1 MKRIISIVVILF
13 TLTSLFAQNAKYKE
27 LLEKARSY
35 ESKNEWAYAL
45 GYYADAI
52 TADPVNAVEAA
63 EKFKS
68 ISDSIESGNP
78 GLTPVTGR
86 LQMEAWENLLC
97 NTEKYFTENFP
108 YFVNFSQPQMKN
120 KNGKN
125 YDYWSNVDYSFNFK
139 FNRIVLPILKGYK
152 EVYRGSW
159 GLPDVFIDD
168 DAQYI
173 INYDRYI
180 SPNDSIDLYWDIKH
194 SSWPIT
200 SVTKIK
206 NPEMVKDGYGYY
218 VQVDKN
224 DSSYYYNKVA
234 TYCGAYYGFYNSFA
248 VLENEKTLYELTLVI
263 ADEKG
268 KALCSPVKYMLGSDT
283 VTFENIPENIADMI
297 DNETARIKVTGIALK
312 YGYVND
318 KEPVESLP
326 SVSVNASNAEIY
338 DSVDTKKIVK
348 LFRRD
353 YESERGY
360 DYYLYDYFIGTVKHV
375 DSFSVACYKYR
386 EEKDIRAKY
395 DGILTSV
402 ENNTVSKV
410 YSPYREELEM
420 SDEYM
425 ANRFSAY
432 EGVTP
437 CYDEFCN
444 PIDGNGYRKTEDG
457 SLRYERK
464 LSPVE
469 LEEYKKQLKSF
480 YEPEMK
486 KYERLVALKNN
497 YQLGMEDST
506 RVSELIESFT
516 NLKTAVEKD
525 DFKKINDLVP
535 QLKEILSEEKLLK
548 LETICAERDAEREK
562 KEILAAITA
571 RKSQML
577 DKISEYQKKK
587 FNMSANKVNEYS
599 IISMNEYSIISMA
612 IEESRKSVEELAA
625 EATADASLEVLREVK
640 DKFETITTENLDLLL
655 AEIEKGKELISKMGI
670 KLMTLYSS
678 YKDPAISIYS
688 LVVEKKSIAKKA
700 KVKGNSLVFYEWF
713 NPDKMGRKSSSGDGY
728 ITDCSFEDFCIRIAR
743 SSGKEFALYTSARD
757 EPFMV
762 KVP

>member
-13 TLTSLFAQNAKYKE
+13 TLTSLFAQNAKYNE

-45 GYYADAI
+45 GCYADAI

-108 YFVNFSQPQMKN
+108 YFVNFSKPEMKK

-125 YDYWSNVDYSFNFK
+125 YDYWSNVHYSLNFK
-139 FNRIVLPILKGYK
+139 FNRIVVPILKGYQKVYK
-152 EVYRGSW
+152 ESW
-159 GLPDVFIDD
+159 GLPDVWIPDD
-168 DAQYI
+168 VQYI
-173 INYDRYI
+173 INFGKYDRY
-180 SPNDSIDLYWDIKH
+180 NWH
-194 SSWPIT
+194 GSSWPKT

-206 NPEMVKDGYGYY
+206 NPEMVKVGYNYY
-218 VQVDKN
+218 QADKN

-234 TYCGAYYGFYNSFA
+234 TYSGADYYDRSFYNSFA

-263 ADEKG
+263 EDEKG
-268 KALCSPVKYMLGSDT
+268 KALCSPVKYMLNSGT

-338 DSVDTKKIVK
+338 DSVDAKKNVK
-348 LFRRD
+348 LFRSGYR
-353 YESERGY
+353 SETEDTDSRN
-360 DYYLYDYFIGTVKHV
+360 YYIGVVRHV
-375 DSFSVACYKYR
+375 DSFSVACSKYR
-386 EEKDIRAKY
+386 EEKDIREKY

-410 YSPYREELEM
+410 DSSYKERLEM
-420 SDEYM
+420 SDEYV

-469 LEEYKKQLKSF
+469 LEEYKKQLKFF

-506 RVSELIESFT
+506 RVSKLIESFT

-535 QLKEILSEEKLLK
+535 QLKKILSEEDLLK
-548 LETICAERDAEREK
+548 LETICAEREK
-562 KEILAAITA
+562 KEILEAVTA

-577 DKISEYQKKK
+577 DKISEYYNKK
-587 FNMSANKVNEYS
+587 FNMSTNKV
-599 IISMNEYSIISMA
+599 NEYSIISMA

-625 EATADASLEVLREVK
+625 AATADASLEVLREVK

-670 KLMTLYSS
+670 KLTFYSS
-678 YKDPAISIYS
+678 YSYRAISIYS
-688 LVVEKKSIAKKA
+688 LEVEKNSIAKKA
-700 KVKGNSLVFYEWF
+700 KVKGKRLIFDEEF
-713 NPDKMGRKSSSGDGY
+713 NPDKMSRYTYGDGY
-728 ITDCSFEDFCIRIAR
+728 ITDCSFADFCIRIAR

>member
-13 TLTSLFAQNAKYKE
+13 TLTSLFAQNAKYKD

-52 TADPVNAVEAA
+52 TADPLNAVEAA
-63 EKFKS
+63 EKLNS

-108 YFVNFSQPQMKN
+108 YFVNFSQPQMKK

-125 YDYWSNVDYSFNFK
+125 YDYWSDVHYSFNYK
-139 FNRIVLPILKGYK
+139 FNRIVLPILKGYQK
-152 EVYRGSW
+152 VYEESW
-159 GLPDVFIDD
+159 GLPDVSIHDN
-168 DAQYI
+168 AQYI
-173 INYDRYI
+173 INFGRYI
-180 SPNDSIDLYWDIKH
+180 SPNYSHGLYWDIKH

-206 NPEMVKDGYGYY
+206 NPEMVEVGYDYY
-218 VQVDKN
+218 DQADKN

-234 TYCGAYYGFYNSFA
+234 TYSNNYHEYRHNGYYRSFYNSFA

-268 KALCSPVKYMLGSDT
+268 KALCSPVKYMLDSGT
-283 VTFENIPENIADMI
+283 VTFENIPGNIADMI
-297 DNETARIKVTGIALK
+297 DNETARIKVNGIALK
-312 YGYVND
+312 YGYVKDN
-318 KEPVESLP
+318 EPVESLP
-326 SVSVNASNAEIY
+326 SVSVNSSNAEIY
-338 DSVDTKKIVK
+338 DSVDAKTNLKV
-348 LFRRD
+348 FRRD
-353 YESERGY
+353 YISEIEDTDSRN
-360 DYYLYDYFIGTVKHV
+360 YYIGVVRHV
-375 DSFSVACYKYR
+375 DSFSVACSKYR
-386 EEKDIRAKY
+386 EEKDIREKY
-395 DGILTSV
+395 DGILSSV

-410 YSPYREELEM
+410 DSSYKERLEM
-420 SDEYM
+420 SDEYV

-469 LEEYKKQLKSF
+469 LEEYKKQLKFF

-506 RVSELIESFT
+506 RVSKLIESFT

-535 QLKEILSEEKLLK
+535 QLKKILSEEDLLK
-548 LETICAERDAEREK
+548 LETICAEREK
-562 KEILAAITA
+562 KEILEAVTA

-577 DKISEYQKKK
+577 DKISEYYNKK
-587 FNMSANKVNEYS
+587 FNMSTNKV
-599 IISMNEYSIISMA
+599 NEYSIISMA

-625 EATADASLEVLREVK
+625 AATADASLEVLREVK

-670 KLMTLYSS
+670 KLTFYSS
-678 YKDPAISIYS
+678 YSYRAISIYS
-688 LVVEKKSIAKKA
+688 LEVEKNSIAKKA
-700 KVKGNSLVFYEWF
+700 KVKGKRLIFDEEF
-713 NPDKMGRKSSSGDGY
+713 NPDKMSRYTYGDGY
-728 ITDCSFEDFCIRIAR
+728 ITDCSFADFCIRIAR
-743 SSGKEFALYTSARD
+743 SSGKEFALYTSKKD

>member
-13 TLTSLFAQNAKYKE
+13 TLTSLFAQNAKYKD

-86 LQMEAWENLLC
+86 LQMEAWESLLC

-108 YFVNFSQPQMKN
+108 YFVNFYKPQMKK

-125 YDYWSNVDYSFNFK
+125 YDYWSNVDYSFNYK

-152 EVYRGSW
+152 KVYEESW

-168 DAQYI
+168 DDQFLFKFGNSWY
-173 INYDRYI
+173 NSD
-180 SPNDSIDLYWDIKH
+180 YWDIH
-194 SSWPIT
+194 TSWPKT

-206 NPEMVKDGYGYY
+206 NPEMVKVGYRYDNA
-218 VQVDKN
+218 DKN

-234 TYCGAYYGFYNSFA
+234 TYSGADYYNRSFYNSFA

-263 ADEKG
+263 EDEKG
-268 KALCSPVKYMLGSDT
+268 KALCSPVKYMLGTDT
-283 VTFENIPENIADMI
+283 VTFENIPGNIADMI

-312 YGYVND
+312 YGYVKDN
-318 KEPVESLP
+318 EPVESLP
-326 SVSVNASNAEIY
+326 SVSVNSSNAEIY
-338 DSVDTKKIVK
+338 DSVDRELNVK
-348 LFRRD
+348 LFRRG
-353 YESERGY
+353 YESTTKDGY
-360 DYYLYDYFIGTVKHV
+360 HKYGYFNTIVKHV
-375 DSFSVACYKYR
+375 DSFSVAYSKYR
-386 EEKDIRAKY
+386 EEKDIRKKY
-395 DGILTSV
+395 DEILTFV

-410 YSPYREELEM
+410 YSSYRERLEM

-497 YQLGMEDST
+497 YQLGREDST
-506 RVSELIESFT
+506 RVSKLIESFT

-535 QLKEILSEEKLLK
+535 QLKKTLSEEDLLK
-548 LETICAERDAEREK
+548 LETICAEREK
-562 KEILAAITA
+562 KEILEAVTA

-599 IISMNEYSIISMA
+599 IISMA

-625 EATADASLEVLREVK
+625 AATADASLEVLREVK

-670 KLMTLYSS
+670 KLTFYFSYSYRAS
-678 YKDPAISIYS
+678 YNYRAISIYS
-688 LVVEKKSIAKKA
+688 LEVEKNSIAKKA
-700 KVKGNSLVFYEWF
+700 KVKGKRLIFDEEF
-713 NPDKMGRKSSSGDGY
+713 NPHKGSRESYYGDGY
-728 ITDCSFEDFCIRIAR
+728 ITDCSFADFCIRIAR
-743 SSGKEFALYTSARD
+743 SSGKEFALYTSKKD

>member
-52 TADPVNAVEAA
+52 TADPLNAVEAA

-86 LQMEAWENLLC
+86 LQMEAWESLLC

-152 EVYRGSW
+152 KVYEESW
-159 GLPDVFIDD
+159 GLPDVRVNDYDD
-168 DAQYI
+168 QYI
-173 INYDRYI
+173 NNNEYYYR
-180 SPNDSIDLYWDIKH
+180 
-194 SSWPIT
+194 SWPET

-206 NPEMVKDGYGYY
+206 NPEIVKVGYDYY
-218 VQVDKN
+218 DQADKN

-234 TYCGAYYGFYNSFA
+234 TYSGNRYYRSFYNSFA
-248 VLENEKTLYELTLVI
+248 FRMLYELTLVI
-263 ADEKG
+263 ADKEG
-268 KALCSPVKYMLGSDT
+268 KALCSPVKYMLDSDT
-283 VTFENIPENIADMI
+283 VTFENIPGNIADMI

-338 DSVDTKKIVK
+338 DSVDAKKNLKV
-348 LFRRD
+348 FRRD
-353 YESERGY
+353 YISEIEDTDNRN
-360 DYYLYDYFIGTVKHV
+360 YYIGVVRHV
-375 DSFSVACYKYR
+375 DSFSVACSKYR
-386 EEKDIRAKY
+386 EEKDIREKY
-395 DGILTSV
+395 DEILTSV

-410 YSPYREELEM
+410 YSSYGERLEM
-420 SDEYM
+420 NDKYV

-506 RVSELIESFT
+506 RVSKLIESFT
-516 NLKTAVEKD
+516 NLKTAVEQD

-535 QLKEILSEEKLLK
+535 QLKETLSEEDLLK
-548 LETICAERDAEREK
+548 LEK
-562 KEILAAITA
+562 KGILAAITA

-577 DKISEYQKKK
+577 DKISEYHNKK
-587 FNMSANKVNEYS
+587 FNMSTNKVNEYS
-599 IISMNEYSIISMA
+599 IISLA

-625 EATADASLEVLREVK
+625 AATADASLEVLREVK

-670 KLMTLYSS
+670 KLTFYSS
-678 YKDPAISIYS
+678 YRYRAISIYS
-688 LVVEKKSIAKKA
+688 LEVEKNSIAKEA
-700 KVKGNSLVFYEWF
+700 KVKGKRLIFDEEF
-713 NPDKMGRKSSSGDGY
+713 NPDKGSRESYYGDGY
-728 ITDCSFEDFCIRIAR
+728 ITDCSFADFCIRIAR
-743 SSGKEFALYTSARD
+743 SSGKEFALYTSKKD
-757 EPFMV
+757 EPFIV

>member
-108 YFVNFSQPQMKN
+108 YFVNFSKPEMKK

-125 YDYWSNVDYSFNFK
+125 YDYWSNVDYSFNYK
-139 FNRIVLPILKGYK
+139 FNRIVLPIMKGYK
-152 EVYRGSW
+152 KVYEESW
-159 GLPDVFIDD
+159 GLPDVRVNDYDD
-168 DAQYI
+168 QYI
-173 INYDRYI
+173 NNNEYYYR
-180 SPNDSIDLYWDIKH
+180 
-194 SSWPIT
+194 SWPET

-206 NPEMVKDGYGYY
+206 NPEIVKVGYDYY
-218 VQVDKN
+218 DQADKN

-234 TYCGAYYGFYNSFA
+234 TYSGNRYYRSFYNSFA
-248 VLENEKTLYELTLVI
+248 FRMLYELTLVI

-268 KALCSPVKYMLGSDT
+268 KALCSPVKYMLGTDT
-283 VTFENIPENIADMI
+283 VTFENIPGNIADMI

-312 YGYVND
+312 YGYVKDN
-318 KEPVESLP
+318 EPVESLP

-338 DSVDTKKIVK
+338 DSVDTKKIIK
-348 LFRRD
+348 LFRID
-353 YESERGY
+353 YISETEDGTY
-360 DYYLYDYFIGTVKHV
+360 QYDYFNGTVKHV
-375 DSFSVACYKYR
+375 DSFSVAYTKYM
-386 EEKDIRAKY
+386 EEEDIREKY
-395 DGILTSV
+395 DEILTSV

-410 YSPYREELEM
+410 DSSYYQILKMSEKYGEERLEM
-420 SDEYM
+420 SDEYV

-457 SLRYERK
+457 SRRYERK

-469 LEEYKKQLKSF
+469 LEEYKKKLKSF

-506 RVSELIESFT
+506 RVSKLIESFT

-535 QLKEILSEEKLLK
+535 QLKEILSEEDLLK
-548 LETICAERDAEREK
+548 LETICAEQREK
-562 KEILAAITA
+562 KEILAAVTA

-599 IISMNEYSIISMA
+599 IISMA

-625 EATADASLEVLREVK
+625 AATADASLEVLREVK

-670 KLMTLYSS
+670 KLTFYSS
-678 YKDPAISIYS
+678 YSYRAISIYS
-688 LVVEKKSIAKKA
+688 LEVEKNSIAKKA
-700 KVKGNSLVFYEWF
+700 KVKGKRLIFDEEF
-713 NPDKMGRKSSSGDGY
+713 NPHKGSRESYYGDGY
-728 ITDCSFEDFCIRIAR
+728 ITDCSFADFCIRIAR
-743 SSGKEFALYTSARD
+743 SSGKEFALYTSKKD

>member
-108 YFVNFSQPQMKN
+108 YFVNFSKPEMKK

-125 YDYWSNVDYSFNFK
+125 YDYWSNVYYSFNFK

-159 GLPDVFIDD
+159 GLPDVSVDD

-173 INYDRYI
+173 INFNKCIKEHNYGDV
-180 SPNDSIDLYWDIKH
+180 SYWDIEH

-206 NPEMVKDGYGYY
+206 NPEMVKDGYGNY

-224 DSSYYYNKVA
+224 DSSHYYNKVA
-234 TYCGAYYGFYNSFA
+234 PYSGAYFGFYNSFA

-297 DNETARIKVTGIALK
+297 DNETTRIKVTGIALK

-318 KEPVESLP
+318 NEPVESLP

-338 DSVDTKKIVK
+338 DSVDTMKIVK

-353 YESERGY
+353 YESERRY
-360 DYYLYDYFIGTVKHV
+360 DYLCDYFIGTVKHV
-375 DSFSVACYKYR
+375 DSFSVAYTKYM
-386 EEKDIRAKY
+386 EEEDIREKY
-395 DGILTSV
+395 DEILSSV

-410 YSPYREELEM
+410 DSSYKKRLEM
-420 SDEYM
+420 SDEYV

-480 YEPEMK
+480 YEPEMR
-486 KYERLVALKNN
+486 KYERLIALKNN

-516 NLKTAVEKD
+516 NLKTAVEQD

-535 QLKEILSEEKLLK
+535 QLKEILSEEDLLK

-577 DKISEYQKKK
+577 DKISEYHNKK
-587 FNMSANKVNEYS
+587 FNMSENKV
-599 IISMNEYSIISMA
+599 NEYSIISMA

-625 EATADASLEVLREVK
+625 AATADASLEVLREVK

-670 KLMTLYSS
+670 KLNLYYS
-678 YKDPAISIYS
+678 YSYLPISFYS
-688 LVVEKKSIAKKA
+688 LEVEKNSIAKKA
-700 KVKGNSLVFYEWF
+700 KVKGKRLIFDEEF
-713 NPDKMGRKSSSGDGY
+713 NPDKGSREIYDAYGDGY
-728 ITDCSFEDFCIRIAR
+728 ITDCSFADFCIRIAR

>member
-13 TLTSLFAQNAKYKE
+13 TLTSLFAQNAKYKD

-52 TADPVNAVEAA
+52 TADPLNAVEAA
-63 EKFKS
+63 EKLNS

-108 YFVNFSQPQMKN
+108 YFVNLSKPQMKK

-125 YDYWSNVDYSFNFK
+125 YDYWSNVDYSFNYK
-139 FNRIVLPILKGYK
+139 FNRIVVPILKGYQK
-152 EVYRGSW
+152 VYEGSW
-159 GLPDVFIDD
+159 GLPFGGVDD

-173 INYDRYI
+173 INFGRYI
-180 SPNDSIDLYWDIKH
+180 SPNYSHGLYWDIKH

-206 NPEMVKDGYGYY
+206 NPEMVEVGYDYY
-218 VQVDKN
+218 DQADKN

-234 TYCGAYYGFYNSFA
+234 TYSDNGYYRSFYNSFA
-248 VLENEKTLYELTLVI
+248 FRMLYELTLVI

-268 KALCSPVKYMLGSDT
+268 KALCSPVKYMLGTDT
-283 VTFENIPENIADMI
+283 VTFENIPGNIADMI

-312 YGYVND
+312 YGYVKDN
-318 KEPVESLP
+318 EPVESLP

-338 DSVDTKKIVK
+338 DSVDTKKNVK
-348 LFRRD
+348 LFRSGYR
-353 YESERGY
+353 SETENKNDR
-360 DYYLYDYFIGTVKHV
+360 DYFIGTVKHV
-375 DSFSVACYKYR
+375 DSFSVAYTKYMKEEYIR
-386 EEKDIRAKY
+386 EKY
-395 DGILTSV
+395 DEILTSV

-410 YSPYREELEM
+410 DSSYYQILKWSEKYDEERLEM
-420 SDEYM
+420 SEEYV

-457 SLRYERK
+457 SRRYERK

-506 RVSELIESFT
+506 RVSKLIESFT

-535 QLKEILSEEKLLK
+535 QLKEILSEEDLLK
-548 LETICAERDAEREK
+548 LETICAERE
-562 KEILAAITA
+562 EILAAVTA

-577 DKISEYQKKK
+577 DKISEYHNKK
-587 FNMSANKVNEYS
+587 FNMSTNKV
-599 IISMNEYSIISMA
+599 NEYSIISMA

-625 EATADASLEVLREVK
+625 AATADASLEVLREVK

-670 KLMTLYSS
+670 KLTFYSS
-678 YKDPAISIYS
+678 YSYRAISIYS
-688 LVVEKKSIAKKA
+688 LEVEKNSIAKKA
-700 KVKGNSLVFYEWF
+700 KVKGKRLIFDEEF
-713 NPDKMGRKSSSGDGY
+713 NPHKGSRESYYGDGY
-728 ITDCSFEDFCIRIAR
+728 ITDCSFADFCIRIAR
-743 SSGKEFALYTSARD
+743 SSGKEFALYTSKKD

>member
-108 YFVNFSQPQMKN
+108 YFVNFSKPEMKK

-125 YDYWSNVDYSFNFK
+125 YDYWSNVYYSLNFK
-139 FNRIVLPILKGYK
+139 FNRIVLPILKGYQK
-152 EVYRGSW
+152 VYKGSW
-159 GLPDVFIDD
+159 GLPDVCVDD

-173 INYDRYI
+173 INFNKCIIEEDDNGYVSD
-180 SPNDSIDLYWDIKH
+180 WD

-224 DSSYYYNKVA
+224 DSSHYYNKVA
-234 TYCGAYYGFYNSFA
+234 PYSGAYFGFYNSFA

-297 DNETARIKVTGIALK
+297 DNETTRIKVTGIALK

-318 KEPVESLP
+318 NEPVESLP

-338 DSVDTKKIVK
+338 DSVDTMKIVK

-353 YESERGY
+353 YESERRY
-360 DYYLYDYFIGTVKHV
+360 DYLCDYFIGTVKHV
-375 DSFSVACYKYR
+375 DSFSVAYTKYM
-386 EEKDIRAKY
+386 EEEDIREKY
-395 DGILTSV
+395 DEILSSV

-410 YSPYREELEM
+410 DSSYKKRLEM
-420 SDEYM
+420 SDEYV

-480 YEPEMK
+480 YEPEMR
-486 KYERLVALKNN
+486 KYERLIALKNN

-516 NLKTAVEKD
+516 NLKTAVEQD

-535 QLKEILSEEKLLK
+535 QLKEILSEEDLLK

-577 DKISEYQKKK
+577 DKISEYHNKK
-587 FNMSANKVNEYS
+587 FNMSENKV
-599 IISMNEYSIISMA
+599 NEYSIISMA

-625 EATADASLEVLREVK
+625 AATADASLEVLREVK

-670 KLMTLYSS
+670 KLNLYYS
-678 YKDPAISIYS
+678 YSYLPISFYS
-688 LVVEKKSIAKKA
+688 LEVEKNSIAKKA
-700 KVKGNSLVFYEWF
+700 KVKGKRLIFDEEF
-713 NPDKMGRKSSSGDGY
+713 NPDKGSREIYDAYGDGY
-728 ITDCSFEDFCIRIAR
+728 ITDCSFADFCIRIAR

>member
-13 TLTSLFAQNAKYKE
+13 TLTSLFAQNAKYNE

-63 EKFKS
+63 EKFNS

-108 YFVNFSQPQMKN
+108 YFVNFSKPQMKK

-125 YDYWSNVDYSFNFK
+125 YDYWSNVHYSLNFK
-139 FNRIVLPILKGYK
+139 FSRIVVPILKGYK
-152 EVYRGSW
+152 KVYKESW
-159 GLPDVFIDD
+159 GLPDVCVDD
-168 DAQYI
+168 DALYI
-173 INYDRYI
+173 INFYKYI
-180 SPNDSIDLYWDIKH
+180 SPNYIDFYWDIKH

-234 TYCGAYYGFYNSFA
+234 TYSGTDSYRSFYNSFA
-248 VLENEKTLYELTLVI
+248 FRMLYELTLVI

-268 KALCSPVKYMLGSDT
+268 KALCSPVKYMLNSNT

-318 KEPVESLP
+318 NEPVESLP

-338 DSVDTKKIVK
+338 DSVDAKKNVK
-348 LFRRD
+348 LFRSGYR
-353 YESERGY
+353 SETENTNDR
-360 DYYLYDYFIGTVKHV
+360 DYFIGTVKHV
-375 DSFSVACYKYR
+375 DSFSVAYTKYMKEEYIR
-386 EEKDIRAKY
+386 EKY
-395 DGILTSV
+395 DEILTSV

-410 YSPYREELEM
+410 DSSYYQILKWSEKYGEERLEM
-420 SDEYM
+420 SDEYV

-432 EGVTP
+432 EGLTP

-457 SLRYERK
+457 SRRYERK

-497 YQLGMEDST
+497 YQLGLEDST

-535 QLKEILSEEKLLK
+535 QLKEILSEEDLLK
-548 LETICAERDAEREK
+548 LETICAEREK
-562 KEILAAITA
+562 KEILAAVTA

-577 DKISEYQKKK
+577 DKISEYYNKK
-587 FNMSANKVNEYS
+587 FNMSTNKV
-599 IISMNEYSIISMA
+599 NEYSIISMA

-625 EATADASLEVLREVK
+625 AATADASLEVLREVK

-670 KLMTLYSS
+670 KLTFYSS
-678 YKDPAISIYS
+678 YSYHAISIYS
-688 LVVEKKSIAKKA
+688 LEVEKNSIAKKA
-700 KVKGNSLVFYEWF
+700 KVKGKRLIFDEEF
-713 NPDKMGRKSSSGDGY
+713 NPHKGSRESYYGDGY
-728 ITDCSFEDFCIRIAR
+728 ITDCSFADFCIRIAR
-743 SSGKEFALYTSARD
+743 SSGKEFALYTSKKD

>member
-13 TLTSLFAQNAKYKE
+13 TLTSLFAQNAKYKD

-97 NTEKYFTENFP
+97 NTEEYFTENFP
-108 YFVNFSQPQMKN
+108 YFVNFYKPHMKK

-125 YDYWSNVDYSFNFK
+125 YDYWSNVDYSFNYK
-139 FNRIVLPILKGYK
+139 FNRIVLPIMKGYQK
-152 EVYRGSW
+152 VYEESW
-159 GLPDVFIDD
+159 GLPDVSIHDN
-168 DAQYI
+168 AQYI
-173 INYDRYI
+173 N
-180 SPNDSIDLYWDIKH
+180 NDYWDDYRD
-194 SSWPIT
+194 SSWPKT

-206 NPEMVKDGYGYY
+206 NPEMVKDGYGNY

-234 TYCGAYYGFYNSFA
+234 IYSGFYNSFA

-263 ADEKG
+263 ADENG
-268 KALCSPVKYMLGSDT
+268 KALCSPVKYMLDTDT
-283 VTFENIPENIADMI
+283 VTFENIPGNIADMI

-312 YGYVND
+312 YGYVNYN
-318 KEPVESLP
+318 EPVESLP

-338 DSVDTKKIVK
+338 DSVDTELNVK
-348 LFRRD
+348 LFRRG
-353 YESERGY
+353 YESIEDGY
-360 DYYLYDYFIGTVKHV
+360 HEYDYFNTTVRHV
-375 DSFSVACYKYR
+375 DSFSVAYTKYG
-386 EEKDIRAKY
+386 EEKAIREKY
-395 DGILTSV
+395 DEILTSV

-410 YSPYREELEM
+410 DSSYKKHLEM

-497 YQLGMEDST
+497 YQLDREDST
-506 RVSELIESFT
+506 RVIKLIESFT

-535 QLKEILSEEKLLK
+535 QLKKILSEEDLLK

-562 KEILAAITA
+562 KEILEAVTA

-599 IISMNEYSIISMA
+599 IISMA

-625 EATADASLEVLREVK
+625 AATADASLEVLREVK

-670 KLMTLYSS
+670 KLTFYSS
-678 YKDPAISIYS
+678 YSYRAISIYS
-688 LVVEKKSIAKKA
+688 LEVEKNSIAKKA
-700 KVKGNSLVFYEWF
+700 KVKGKRLIFDEEF
-713 NPDKMGRKSSSGDGY
+713 NPDKMSRYTYGDGY
-728 ITDCSFEDFCIRIAR
+728 ITDCSFADFCIRIAR
-743 SSGKEFALYTSARD
+743 SSGKEFALYTSKKD

>member
-108 YFVNFSQPQMKN
+108 YFVNFSQPQMKK

-180 SPNDSIDLYWDIKH
+180 SPNYSIDLYWDIKH

-326 SVSVNASNAEIY
+326 SVSVNSSNAEIY

-360 DYYLYDYFIGTVKHV
+360 DYYLYDYFKGTVKHV
-375 DSFSVACYKYR
+375 DSFSVACSKYM
-386 EEKDIRAKY
+386 EEKNIREKY
-395 DGILTSV
+395 DGMLTSV
-402 ENNTVSKV
+402 ENNTLSKV
-410 YSPYREELEM
+410 DSSYEEELEM
-420 SDEYM
+420 SDEYV

-457 SLRYERK
+457 SRRYERK

-506 RVSELIESFT
+506 RVSKLIESFT

-535 QLKEILSEEKLLK
+535 QLKEILSEEDLLK
-548 LETICAERDAEREK
+548 LETICAEREK
-562 KEILAAITA
+562 KEILEAVTA

-599 IISMNEYSIISMA
+599 IISMA

-625 EATADASLEVLREVK
+625 AATADASLEVLREVK

-670 KLMTLYSS
+670 KLTFYSS
-678 YKDPAISIYS
+678 YSYRAISIYS
-688 LVVEKKSIAKKA
+688 LEVEKNSIAKKA
-700 KVKGNSLVFYEWF
+700 KVKGKRLIFDEEF
-713 NPDKMGRKSSSGDGY
+713 NPHKGSRESYYGDGY
-728 ITDCSFEDFCIRIAR
+728 ITDCSFADFCIRIAR
-743 SSGKEFALYTSARD
+743 SSGKEFALYTSKKD

>member
-1 MKRIISIVVILF
+1 MVYVR
-13 TLTSLFAQNAKYKE
+13 
-27 LLEKARSY
+27 
-35 ESKNEWAYAL
+35 
-45 GYYADAI
+45 
-52 TADPVNAVEAA
+52 
-63 EKFKS
+63 
-68 ISDSIESGNP
+68 
-78 GLTPVTGR
+78 
-86 LQMEAWENLLC
+86 
-97 NTEKYFTENFP
+97 
-108 YFVNFSQPQMKN
+108 
-120 KNGKN
+120 
-125 YDYWSNVDYSFNFK
+125 YDY
-139 FNRIVLPILKGYK
+139 
-152 EVYRGSW
+152 
-159 GLPDVFIDD
+159 
-168 DAQYI
+168 
-173 INYDRYI
+173 YD
-180 SPNDSIDLYWDIKH
+180 
-194 SSWPIT
+194 
-200 SVTKIK
+200 
-206 NPEMVKDGYGYY
+206 
-218 VQVDKN
+218 QADKN

-234 TYCGAYYGFYNSFA
+234 TYSGANYHRSFYNSFA

-263 ADEKG
+263 ADNKG
-268 KALCSPVKYMLGSDT
+268 KALCSPVKYMLGTDT
-283 VTFENIPENIADMI
+283 VTFENIPGNIADMI

-312 YGYVND
+312 YGYVKDN
-318 KEPVESLP
+318 EPVESLP

-338 DSVDTKKIVK
+338 DSVDTKKNVK
-348 LFRRD
+348 LFRSGYR
-353 YESERGY
+353 SETENTNDR
-360 DYYLYDYFIGTVKHV
+360 DYFIGTVKHV
-375 DSFSVACYKYR
+375 DSFSVAYTKYR
-386 EEKDIRAKY
+386 EEKDIREKY

-410 YSPYREELEM
+410 DSSYKERLEM
-420 SDEYM
+420 SDEYV

-535 QLKEILSEEKLLK
+535 QLKEILSEEDLLK
-548 LETICAERDAEREK
+548 LETICAEREAEREK
-562 KEILAAITA
+562 KEILAAVTA

-599 IISMNEYSIISMA
+599 IISMA

-625 EATADASLEVLREVK
+625 AATADASLEVLREVK

-670 KLMTLYSS
+670 KLTFYSS
-678 YKDPAISIYS
+678 YSYRAISIYS
-688 LVVEKKSIAKKA
+688 LEVEKNSIAKKA
-700 KVKGNSLVFYEWF
+700 KVKGKRLIFDEEF
-713 NPDKMGRKSSSGDGY
+713 NPHKGSRESYYGDGY
-728 ITDCSFEDFCIRIAR
+728 ITDCSFADFCIRIAR
-743 SSGKEFALYTSARD
+743 SSGKEFALYTSKKD

>member
-68 ISDSIESGNP
+68 ISDSIKSGNP

-108 YFVNFSQPQMKN
+108 YFVNFSKPEMKK

-125 YDYWSNVDYSFNFK
+125 YDYWSNVHYSLNFK
-139 FNRIVLPILKGYK
+139 FNRIVLPILKGYQKVYK
-152 EVYRGSW
+152 ESW
-159 GLPDVFIDD
+159 GLPDVWIPDD
-168 DAQYI
+168 VQYI
-173 INYDRYI
+173 INFGKYDRY
-180 SPNDSIDLYWDIKH
+180 NWH
-194 SSWPIT
+194 GSSWPKT

-206 NPEMVKDGYGYY
+206 NPEMVKVGYNYY
-218 VQVDKN
+218 QADKN

-234 TYCGAYYGFYNSFA
+234 TYSGADYYDRSFYNSFA
-248 VLENEKTLYELTLVI
+248 FRMLYELTLVI

-268 KALCSPVKYMLGSDT
+268 KALCSPVKYMLNSDT

-338 DSVDTKKIVK
+338 DSVDTKKNVK
-348 LFRRD
+348 LFRSGYR
-353 YESERGY
+353 SETENTNDR
-360 DYYLYDYFIGTVKHV
+360 DYFIGTVKHV

-386 EEKDIRAKY
+386 EEKDIRKKY

-410 YSPYREELEM
+410 DSSYYQILKWSEKYDEERLEM
-420 SDEYM
+420 SDEYV

-469 LEEYKKQLKSF
+469 LEEYKKKLKSF

-497 YQLGMEDST
+497 YQLGREDST

-535 QLKEILSEEKLLK
+535 QLKEILSEEDLLK
-548 LETICAERDAEREK
+548 LETICAEREK
-562 KEILAAITA
+562 KEILAAVTA

-577 DKISEYQKKK
+577 DKISEYHNKK
-587 FNMSANKVNEYS
+587 FNMSANKV
-599 IISMNEYSIISMA
+599 NEYSIISMA

-625 EATADASLEVLREVK
+625 AATADASLEVLREVK

-670 KLMTLYSS
+670 KLTFYSS
-678 YKDPAISIYS
+678 YSYRAISIYS
-688 LVVEKKSIAKKA
+688 LEVEKNSIAKKA
-700 KVKGNSLVFYEWF
+700 KVKGKRLIFDEEF
-713 NPDKMGRKSSSGDGY
+713 NPDKMSRYNYGDGY
-728 ITDCSFEDFCIRIAR
+728 ITDCSFADFCIRIAR
-743 SSGKEFALYTSARD
+743 SSGKEFALYTSKKD

>member
-13 TLTSLFAQNAKYKE
+13 TLTSLFAQNAKYNE

-35 ESKNEWAYAL
+35 ELKNEWAYAL

-86 LQMEAWENLLC
+86 LQMEAWESLLC

-108 YFVNFSQPQMKN
+108 YFVNFSKPQMKN

-125 YDYWSNVDYSFNFK
+125 YNYWSNIYYSLNFK

-152 EVYRGSW
+152 KVYKESW
-159 GLPDVFIDD
+159 GLPDEFIDD
-168 DAQYI
+168 DDQYI
-173 INYDRYI
+173 INFDKYDRY
-180 SPNDSIDLYWDIKH
+180 SR
-194 SSWPIT
+194 SWPRT

-206 NPEMVKDGYGYY
+206 NPEMVYY
-218 VQVDKN
+218 DQADKN

-234 TYCGAYYGFYNSFA
+234 TYSGTDSYRSFYNSFA
-248 VLENEKTLYELTLVI
+248 FRMLYELTLVI
-263 ADEKG
+263 ADKEG
-268 KALCSPVKYMLGSDT
+268 KALCSPVKYMLDSDA

-297 DNETARIKVTGIALK
+297 DNETARIKVTGIALE
-312 YGYVND
+312 YGYVNED
-318 KEPVESLP
+318 EPVESLP

-338 DSVDTKKIVK
+338 DSVDTKKNVK
-348 LFRRD
+348 LFRSGYR
-353 YESERGY
+353 SETENTNDR
-360 DYYLYDYFIGTVKHV
+360 DYFIGTVKHV
-375 DSFSVACYKYR
+375 DSFSVACSKYM
-386 EEKDIRAKY
+386 EEKDIREKY
-395 DGILTSV
+395 DGMLTSV
-402 ENNTVSKV
+402 ENNTLSKV
-410 YSPYREELEM
+410 DPSYYQILKWSEKYVEERLEM
-420 SDEYM
+420 SDEYV

-506 RVSELIESFT
+506 RVSKLIESFT

-535 QLKEILSEEKLLK
+535 QLKKTLSEEDLLK

-562 KEILAAITA
+562 KEILEAVTA

-577 DKISEYQKKK
+577 DKISEYHNKK
-587 FNMSANKVNEYS
+587 FNMSTNKV
-599 IISMNEYSIISMA
+599 NEYSIISMA

-625 EATADASLEVLREVK
+625 AATADASLEVLRKVK

-670 KLMTLYSS
+670 KLTFYSS
-678 YKDPAISIYS
+678 YSYRAISIYS
-688 LVVEKKSIAKKA
+688 LEVEKNSIAKKA
-700 KVKGNSLVFYEWF
+700 KVKGKRLIFDEEF
-713 NPDKMGRKSSSGDGY
+713 NPDKMSRYTYGDGY
-728 ITDCSFEDFCIRIAR
+728 ITDCSFADFCIRIAR
-743 SSGKEFALYTSARD
+743 SSGKEFALYTSKKD

>member
-52 TADPVNAVEAA
+52 TADPLNALEAA
-63 EKFKS
+63 EKFNS

-108 YFVNFSQPQMKN
+108 YFVNFSKPQMKK

-125 YDYWSNVDYSFNFK
+125 YDYWSNVHYSFNIK
-139 FNRIVLPILKGYK
+139 FSRIVVPILKGYQK
-152 EVYRGSW
+152 VYEGSW
-159 GLPDVFIDD
+159 GLPFGGVDD

-173 INYDRYI
+173 IDFHRYTTERWGSDWWNI
-180 SPNDSIDLYWDIKH
+180 EY

-206 NPEMVKDGYGYY
+206 NPEMVDYD
-218 VQVDKN
+218 QVDKN

-234 TYCGAYYGFYNSFA
+234 TYSGNRYEYSDYRYEHSDDCYYRSFYNSFA
-248 VLENEKTLYELTLVI
+248 FHMLYELTLVI
-263 ADEKG
+263 ADKEG
-268 KALCSPVKYMLGSDT
+268 KALCSPVKYMLNSDT
-283 VTFENIPENIADMI
+283 VTFENIPGNIADML

-312 YGYVND
+312 YGYVNY

-338 DSVDTKKIVK
+338 DSVDAKKNLK
-348 LFRRD
+348 LFRSGYR
-353 YESERGY
+353 SETEDANDR
-360 DYYLYDYFIGTVKHV
+360 YDYFIGTVKHV

-386 EEKDIRAKY
+386 EEKDIREKY
-395 DGILTSV
+395 DGILSSV

-410 YSPYREELEM
+410 DSSYYQILKWRYDEGRLEM
-420 SDEYM
+420 SDEYV

-457 SLRYERK
+457 SRRYERK

-480 YEPEMK
+480 YEPEMN

-497 YQLGMEDST
+497 YQLGREDST
-506 RVSELIESFT
+506 RVSKLIESFT
-516 NLKTAVEKD
+516 NLKTAVEQD

-535 QLKEILSEEKLLK
+535 QLKETLSEEDLLK
-548 LETICAERDAEREK
+548 LEK
-562 KEILAAITA
+562 KEILEAVTA

-599 IISMNEYSIISMA
+599 IISMA

-625 EATADASLEVLREVK
+625 AATADASLEVLREVK

-670 KLMTLYSS
+670 KLNLYYS
-678 YKDPAISIYS
+678 YSYLPISFYS
-688 LVVEKKSIAKKA
+688 LVVEKNSIAKKA
-700 KVKGNSLVFYEWF
+700 KVKGKRLIFDEEF
-713 NPDKMGRKSSSGDGY
+713 NPDKGSRKTYDAYGDGY
-728 ITDCSFEDFCIRIAR
+728 ITDCSFADFCIRIAR

>member
-13 TLTSLFAQNAKYKE
+13 TLTSLFAQNAKYNE

-86 LQMEAWENLLC
+86 LQMEAWESLLC

-108 YFVNFSQPQMKN
+108 YFVNFSKPQMKN

-125 YDYWSNVDYSFNFK
+125 YNYWSNVYYSLNFK

-152 EVYRGSW
+152 KVYKESW

-168 DAQYI
+168 DDQYI
-173 INYDRYI
+173 INFDKYDRYGR
-180 SPNDSIDLYWDIKH
+180 
-194 SSWPIT
+194 SWPRT

-234 TYCGAYYGFYNSFA
+234 TYSNNNHEYRHNGYYRSFYNSFA
-248 VLENEKTLYELTLVI
+248 FRMLYELTLVI
-263 ADEKG
+263 ADKEG
-268 KALCSPVKYMLGSDT
+268 KALCSPVKYMLDSDT

-312 YGYVND
+312 YGYVNED
-318 KEPVESLP
+318 EPVESLP

-338 DSVDTKKIVK
+338 DSVDTKKNVK
-348 LFRRD
+348 LFRID
-353 YESERGY
+353 YISERE
-360 DYYLYDYFIGTVKHV
+360 DYLYDYFYGTVKHV
-375 DSFSVACYKYR
+375 DSFSVACSKYR
-386 EEKDIRAKY
+386 EEKDIREKY

-410 YSPYREELEM
+410 DSSYKERLEM
-420 SDEYM
+420 SDEYV

-469 LEEYKKQLKSF
+469 LEEYKKQLKFF

-506 RVSELIESFT
+506 RVSKLIESFT

-535 QLKEILSEEKLLK
+535 QLKETLSEEDLLK
-548 LETICAERDAEREK
+548 LETICAEREK

-577 DKISEYQKKK
+577 DKISEYYNKK
-587 FNMSANKVNEYS
+587 FNMSANKV
-599 IISMNEYSIISMA
+599 NEYSIISMA

-625 EATADASLEVLREVK
+625 AATADASLEVLREVK

-670 KLMTLYSS
+670 KLTFYSS
-678 YKDPAISIYS
+678 YSYRAISIYS
-688 LVVEKKSIAKKA
+688 LEVEKNSIAKKA
-700 KVKGNSLVFYEWF
+700 KVKGKRLIFDEEF
-713 NPDKMGRKSSSGDGY
+713 NPHKGSRESYYGDGY
-728 ITDCSFEDFCIRIAR
+728 ITDCSFADFCIRIAR
-743 SSGKEFALYTSARD
+743 SSGKEFALYTSKKD

>member
-13 TLTSLFAQNAKYKE
+13 TLTSLFAQNAKYKD

-52 TADPVNAVEAA
+52 TADPLNAVEAA
-63 EKFKS
+63 EKLNS

-108 YFVNFSQPQMKN
+108 YFVNFSQPQMKK

-125 YDYWSNVDYSFNFK
+125 YDYWSDVHYSFNYK
-139 FNRIVLPILKGYK
+139 FNRIVLPILKGYQK
-152 EVYRGSW
+152 VYEESW
-159 GLPDVFIDD
+159 GLPDVSIHDN
-168 DAQYI
+168 AQYI
-173 INYDRYI
+173 INFGRYI
-180 SPNDSIDLYWDIKH
+180 SPNYSHGLYWDIKH

-206 NPEMVKDGYGYY
+206 NPEMVEVGYDYY
-218 VQVDKN
+218 DQADKN

-234 TYCGAYYGFYNSFA
+234 TYSNNYHEYRHNGYYRSFYNSFA

-268 KALCSPVKYMLGSDT
+268 KALCSPVKYMLDSGT
-283 VTFENIPENIADMI
+283 VTFENIPGNIADMI

-338 DSVDTKKIVK
+338 DSVDTKKNVK
-348 LFRRD
+348 LFRSGYR
-353 YESERGY
+353 SETENTNDR
-360 DYYLYDYFIGTVKHV
+360 DYFIGTVKHV
-375 DSFSVACYKYR
+375 DSFSVAYTKYR
-386 EEKDIRAKY
+386 EEKDIREKY

-410 YSPYREELEM
+410 YSSYGEELEM
-420 SDEYM
+420 SDEYV

-457 SLRYERK
+457 SRRCERK

-497 YQLGMEDST
+497 YQLGREDST
-506 RVSELIESFT
+506 RVSKLIESFT

-525 DFKKINDLVP
+525 DFKMINDLVP
-535 QLKEILSEEKLLK
+535 QLKNILSEEDLLK
-548 LETICAERDAEREK
+548 LETICAERE
-562 KEILAAITA
+562 EILAAVTA

-599 IISMNEYSIISMA
+599 IISMA

-625 EATADASLEVLREVK
+625 AATADASLEVLREVK

-670 KLMTLYSS
+670 KLTFIDT
-678 YKDPAISIYS
+678 YKDVTFYS
-688 LVVEKKSIAKKA
+688 LEVEKNSIAKKT
-700 KVKGNSLVFYEWF
+700 KVKGNSLVFYEEF
-713 NPDKMGRKSSSGDGY
+713 NPDKMSRKTYGY
-728 ITDCSFEDFCIRIAR
+728 CTDCSFEDFCIRIAR
-743 SSGKEFALYTSARD
+743 SSGKEFALYTSAKD
-757 EPFMV
+757 KPFMV

>member
-13 TLTSLFAQNAKYKE
+13 TLTSLFAQNAKYKD

-52 TADPVNAVEAA
+52 TADPLNAVEAA
-63 EKFKS
+63 EKLNS

-86 LQMEAWENLLC
+86 LQMEAWESLLC

-108 YFVNFSQPQMKN
+108 YFVNFSKPQMKK

-125 YDYWSNVDYSFNFK
+125 YDYWSNIYYSLNFK
-139 FNRIVLPILKGYK
+139 FNRIVLPILKGYQKVYK
-152 EVYRGSW
+152 ESW
-159 GLPDVFIDD
+159 GLPDVRVDD

-173 INYDRYI
+173 INFGRYI
-180 SPNDSIDLYWDIKH
+180 SPNYSHDLYWDIKH
-194 SSWPIT
+194 SSWPKT

-234 TYCGAYYGFYNSFA
+234 TYSDNRYEYSDNRYYRSFYNSFA
-248 VLENEKTLYELTLVI
+248 FRMLYELTLVI

-268 KALCSPVKYMLGSDT
+268 KALCSPVKYMLNSDT
-283 VTFENIPENIADMI
+283 VTFESIPENIADML
-297 DNETARIKVTGIALK
+297 DNETARIKVTGIALE

-338 DSVDTKKIVK
+338 DSVDAKKNLK
-348 LFRRD
+348 LFGSGYR
-353 YESERGY
+353 SETE
-360 DYYLYDYFIGTVKHV
+360 DANDLYDYFYGTVRHV
-375 DSFSVACYKYR
+375 DSFSVACYKYWGEKYIR
-386 EEKDIRAKY
+386 EKY
-395 DGILTSV
+395 DGMLTSV
-402 ENNTVSKV
+402 ENNTLSKV
-410 YSPYREELEM
+410 DSSYEEELEM
-420 SDEYM
+420 SDEYV

-457 SLRYERK
+457 SRRYERK

-469 LEEYKKQLKSF
+469 LEEYKKKLKSF

-506 RVSELIESFT
+506 RVSKLIESFT

-599 IISMNEYSIISMA
+599 IISMA

-625 EATADASLEVLREVK
+625 AATADASLEVLREVK

-670 KLMTLYSS
+670 KLTFYSS
-678 YKDPAISIYS
+678 YSYRAISIYS
-688 LVVEKKSIAKKA
+688 LEVEKNSIAKKA
-700 KVKGNSLVFYEWF
+700 KVKGKRLIFDEEF
-713 NPDKMGRKSSSGDGY
+713 NPHKGSRKSYYVDGY
-728 ITDCSFEDFCIRIAR
+728 ITDCSFADFCIRIAR
-743 SSGKEFALYTSARD
+743 SSGKEFALYTSKKD
-757 EPFMV
+757 EPFIV

>member
-13 TLTSLFAQNAKYKE
+13 TLTSLFAQNAKYNE

-63 EKFKS
+63 EKFNS

-108 YFVNFSQPQMKN
+108 YFVNFSKPQMKK

-125 YDYWSNVDYSFNFK
+125 YDYWSNVHYSLNFK
-139 FNRIVLPILKGYK
+139 FSRIVVPILKGYK
-152 EVYRGSW
+152 KVYKESW
-159 GLPDVFIDD
+159 GLPDVCVDD
-168 DAQYI
+168 DALYI
-173 INYDRYI
+173 INFYKYI
-180 SPNDSIDLYWDIKH
+180 SPNYIDFYWDIKH

-234 TYCGAYYGFYNSFA
+234 TYSGTDSYRSFYNSFA
-248 VLENEKTLYELTLVI
+248 FRMLYELTLVI

-268 KALCSPVKYMLGSDT
+268 KALCSPVKYMLNSNT

-318 KEPVESLP
+318 NEPVESLP

-338 DSVDTKKIVK
+338 DSVDAKKNVK
-348 LFRRD
+348 LFRSGYR
-353 YESERGY
+353 SETENTNDR
-360 DYYLYDYFIGTVKHV
+360 DYFIGTVKHV
-375 DSFSVACYKYR
+375 DSFSVAYTKYMKEEYIR
-386 EEKDIRAKY
+386 EKY
-395 DGILTSV
+395 DEILTSV

-410 YSPYREELEM
+410 DSSYYQILKWSEEYDEERLEM
-420 SDEYM
+420 SEEYV

-432 EGVTP
+432 EGLTP

-457 SLRYERK
+457 SRRYERK

-506 RVSELIESFT
+506 RVSKLIESFT

-535 QLKEILSEEKLLK
+535 QLKEILSEEDLLK
-548 LETICAERDAEREK
+548 LETICAEREK
-562 KEILAAITA
+562 KEILAAVTA

-577 DKISEYQKKK
+577 DKISEYYNKK
-587 FNMSANKVNEYS
+587 FNMSTNKV
-599 IISMNEYSIISMA
+599 NEYSIISMA

-625 EATADASLEVLREVK
+625 AATADASLEVLREVK

-670 KLMTLYSS
+670 KLTFYSS
-678 YKDPAISIYS
+678 YSYHAISIYS
-688 LVVEKKSIAKKA
+688 LEVEKNSIAKKA
-700 KVKGNSLVFYEWF
+700 KVKGKRLIFDEEF
-713 NPDKMGRKSSSGDGY
+713 NPHKGSRESYYGDGY
-728 ITDCSFEDFCIRIAR
+728 ITDCSFADFCIRIAR
-743 SSGKEFALYTSARD
+743 SSGKEFALYTSKKD